1 MFEAARYFSD
11 ATEVSSNKGTTHT
24 QKASR
29 GERMSLDMPL
39 PLRETISLQTN
50 VMVGEKQITKEKKY
64 NQAPLVV
71 NLVAS

>member
-1 MFEAARYFSD
+1 MR
-11 ATEVSSNKGTTHT
+11 VSSINGTTHT
-24 QKASR
+24 KKAS
-29 GERMSLDMPL
+29 RMSLDMPL

-71 NLVAS
+71 DLLAS